1 MSTAYNHTY
10 FIDGRSRLRAFTSVH
25 PTLVVEPNGAY
36 TPGSV
41 SFQIDSDLTPVEKAE
56 VAERFAEAAAS
67 WATELRA
74 RADGD
79 WTAADAIAAARKKG
93 DWT

>member
-1 MSTAYNHTY
+1 MSIAYSHTY

-25 PTLVVEPNGAY
+25 PTLMVEPDGAY

-41 SFQIDSDLTPVEKAE
+41 SFQIDSDLGAIEKAE
-56 VAERFAEAAAS
+56 VAERFAEAATS

-74 RADGD
+74 AAMRAAIQGG
-79 WTAADAIAAARKKG
+79 AA
-93 DWT
+93 

>member
-1 MSTAYNHTY
+1 MSTGYNHTY
-10 FIDGRSRLRAFTSVH
+10 FIDGRTECRAFTAVNAA
-25 PTLVVEPNGAY
+25 LMVEPDGAY

-41 SFQIDSDLTPVEKAE
+41 SFQIGSDLSPAE
-56 VAERFAEAAAS
+56 RAQVAERFAEAVTS

-79 WTAADAIAAARKKG
+79 WDAANAIAAARKKG
-93 DWT
+93 GA